1 MLPANMMEMMLTPRR
16 QNRSGVDILNQK
28 KFHMPTAYTILFLL
42 LILVAAATWI
52 IPAGS
57 YDYVD
62 GVPVAGTYHTVE
74 QNPQGVGDVLKAAFS
89 GFYDAVDVC
98 IFILMV
104 GGFLGVVMK
113 TGAVDAGVGNVIR
126 LLGGREKWLIPILML
141 LFGLG
146 GTTYGMWEE
155 TMAFYPLLIPVFL
168 AAGYDAVVGISVILL
183 GAGAGVIAS
192 TVNPFA
198 TGIAAGFAGVSL
210 GEGIVLRLLEWVA
223 FEAAAIWFV
232 MAYAAK
238 VKKNPSKSVV
248 GVGAGKIQV
257 SMDQQV
263 PFTAKRKVIMALF
276 TLTFLIMVYAVVPF
290 DEMGLSLPALGW
302 WFPELSALF
311 LVAGVVIGLIDRMSE
326 EELVETYVA
335 GCADLLGVAFI
346 IGISRG
352 ITVLMNDGAITDTV
366 LHWGEQALSG
376 AGAISFTL
384 LVFALYLPLT
394 ILIPSSS
401 GLATLSIPI
410 VAPLGKFAGVG
421 GDLVV
426 TAFQSASGLYAV
438 VPFDEM
444 GLSLPALGWWFPELS
459 ALFLVAGVVIGLID
473 RMSEE
478 ELVETYV
485 AGCADLLGVAF
496 IIGISRG
503 ITVLM
508 NDGAITDTVLHWGE
522 QALSGA
528 GAISFTLLVFALYLP
543 LTILIPSS
551 SGLAT
556 LSIPIVAPL
565 GKFAGVGGDLVVTAF
580 QSASGL
586 VNIITPTAAVVM
598 GALAL
603 GHVPY
608 DRWVKYVWKLILWF
622 LLLALAFLV
631 AGVLLG

>member
-1 MLPANMMEMMLTPRR
+1 
-16 QNRSGVDILNQK
+16 
-28 KFHMPTAYTILFLL
+28 MPTAYTILFLL

-57 YDYVD
+57 YDYAD
-62 GVPVAGTYHTVE
+62 GVPIAGTYHAVE
-74 QNPQGVGDVLKAAFS
+74 QNPQGPGDVLRAAFS

-98 IFILMV
+98 VFILMV

-113 TGAVDAGVGNVIR
+113 TGAVDAGVADIIR
-126 LLGGREKWLIPILML
+126 RLGGREKWLIPILMV

-210 GEGIVLRLLEWVA
+210 GDGILLRLLELVA

-238 VKKNPSKSVV
+238 VKRDPARSVV

-257 SMDQQV
+257 AVDGQV
-263 PFTAKRKVIMALF
+263 DFTPRRKLIMVLFTA
-276 TLTFLIMVYAVVPF
+276 TFLLMVYAVIPF
-290 DEMGLSLPALGW
+290 DEMGLPLPVLGW

-311 LVAGVVIGLIDRMSE
+311 LVSGVIIGLIGRMGE
-326 EELVETYVA
+326 VELAETYVA

-352 ITVLMNDGAITDTV
+352 ITVLMRDGAITDTI
-366 LHWGEQALSG
+366 LHWGEGALSG
-376 AGAISFTL
+376 TGPVAFTL
-384 LVFALYLPLT
+384 LVFLLYLPLT

-401 GLATLSIPI
+401 GLATLSIP
-410 VAPLGKFAGVG
+410 V
-421 GDLVV
+421 
-426 TAFQSASGLYAV
+426 
-438 VPFDEM
+438 
-444 GLSLPALGWWFPELS
+444 
-459 ALFLVAGVVIGLID
+459 
-473 RMSEE
+473 
-478 ELVETYV
+478 
-485 AGCADLLGVAF
+485 
-496 IIGISRG
+496 
-503 ITVLM
+503 
-508 NDGAITDTVLHWGE
+508 
-522 QALSGA
+522 
-528 GAISFTLLVFALYLP
+528 
-543 LTILIPSS
+543 
-551 SGLAT
+551 
-556 LSIPIVAPL
+556 VAPL

-586 VNIITPTAAVVM
+586 VNILTPTAAVVM

-603 GHVPY
+603 GHVSY
-608 DRWVKYVWKLILWF
+608 DRWLKYVWKLMAVF
-622 LLLALAFLV
+622 FLLALAFLA
-631 AGVLLG
+631 AGTALG